1 MEPDRE
7 GGLVDLLD
15 RLLDKGVL
23 INADLIITVAGVPL
37 VGITLK
43 AALAGMETML
53 DYGIMEAWDRS
64 TREWYAKQLKNRAA
78 DPVIQEMAT
87 K

>member
-37 VGITLK
+37 VGLTLK

-53 DYGIMEAWDRS
+53 DYGMMEAWDRS
-64 TREWYAKQLKNRAA
+64 TREWYAKKKRVEPA
-78 DPVIQEMAT
+78 IQEPAA